1 MSSNDKLTLVTSE
14 NNVSEVF
21 SASRLVTAF
30 SQDSR
35 IQEAVSLLNSPEKQR
50 ILLKGLVG
58 SSASVVAAAMHQS
71 LPGIHLVVLN
81 DKESA
86 VYFSNDLENLLGE
99 TDEKFHRKRVLF
111 YPTSYKRP
119 YEPEN
124 TDNSNV
130 LMRTEVL
137 KRISTRGKETII
149 VTYPE
154 ALTEKVVNR
163 KYLEKSTLKLKRGET
178 VDLDFIYDLLD
189 EYGFVRTD
197 FVVEPGQIA
206 LRGGI
211 IDVFSFTNDI
221 PYRIEFVGDEVG
233 SLRTF
238 DPATQRSVDKLD
250 HITIVPNVQ
259 DRALVETR
267 ETFLDFIPRYT
278 ILWLNDAGFAADRI
292 GTEFEKAVKAFD
304 LLSGPVQH
312 LEPAELFTDRETFLR
327 QLTGFNIVEFGKHT
341 FFDHS
346 FTVDFQIT
354 PQPSFNKNFDLF
366 VAELQRNTVSG
377 IRNVL
382 LADSPKQVERIYTI
396 LDDLEKSHPNEDPL
410 DFACIN
416 LSLHEGFVCKDIGI
430 ACYTDHQLFERYHK
444 FRLKESFSGKQA
456 LTLKEMYDLKPGDY
470 VTHIDHGVGRFDGL
484 EKINN
489 NGKWQEAIRIIYQND
504 DLLYISIH
512 ALHRISKY
520 SGKEGHVPSM
530 DRLGSNNWN
539 KLKAKTKAR
548 VKDIARDLIKLY
560 AERRSA
566 KGFAFTPDT
575 YLQHELEASFIYEDT
590 PDQVKSTVDVKRD
603 MEADHPMDRLICGDV
618 GFGKTEIAIRAAFKA
633 VADSKQVAIL
643 VPTTVLAVQHF
654 KTFSERLKNLPCRVD
669 YINRFKSTQQQN
681 ATLKDLEEGK
691 IDILIGTHRLLSA
704 DVKFKDLGLMI
715 IDEEQKF
722 GVSAKEKLKK
732 FRVNVDTLILT
743 ATPIPRTLQFSMMGA
758 RDMSIISTPPPN
770 RYPVQ
775 TEVHVFNEEIVRDA
789 ISYELSRGGQ
799 VFFVNNR
806 IQNLVDLAAIIKK
819 LVPEARVGVG
829 HGQMDGHQLEKVM
842 LGFVEGDYDVLVS
855 TTIVE
860 SGLDIPNANT
870 IIINDAH
877 YYGLSDLHQLR
888 GRVGRSNRKAFC
900 YLLAPPLSILSD
912 EARKRLRAIEEFADI
927 GSGFN
932 IAMRDLD
939 IRGAGNIL
947 GAEQSG
953 FITEIGFEMYQKI
966 LDEAMHELKLA
977 EYSELYADELD
988 TKYVKE
994 CQIETDLEILIPDV
1008 YISNITERLSLYKE
1022 LDSLETEEALL
1033 AFQEQLIDR
1042 FGPVPPE
1049 TQELLNAIRLRML
1062 AKSMGFEKL
1071 ILRNQLMTGHFLS
1084 NETSAYYQSE
1094 IFTAVLKYVQSHT
1107 HSCRMKEGTGKL
1119 TITFQKVS
1127 NVSDALKTLRGM
1139 EIVEV
1144 AN

>member
-1 MSSNDKLTLVTSE
+1 MSTNNNLVLIPIAE
-14 NNVSEVF
+14 PVSEAF
-21 SASRLVTAF
+21 SASQLVALF
-30 SQDSR
+30 SGDTR
-35 IQEAVSLLNSPEKQR
+35 IKQIVNVLKSGEKQR
-50 ILLKGLVG
+50 VKLKGLIG
-58 SSASVVAAAMHQS
+58 SSVSVTASAIHQAV
-71 LPGIHLVVLN
+71 PAIHLVVLS

-86 VYFSNDLENLLGE
+86 VYFCNDLENLLGD
-99 TDEKFHRKRVLF
+99 TDENFHRRHVLF

-119 YEPEN
+119 YEPEK

-154 ALTEKVVNR
+154 ALTEKVINR
-163 KYLEKSTLKLKRGET
+163 RYLEKSTLKLKRGET
-178 VDLDFIYDLLD
+178 VDLDFIYDLFD
-189 EYGFVRTD
+189 EYGFIRTD
-197 FVVEPGQIA
+197 YVVEPGQFA

-211 IDVFSFTNDI
+211 IDVFSFTNDN
-221 PYRIEFVGDEVG
+221 PYRIEFAGDEVE

-238 DPATQRSVDKLD
+238 DPVTQRSIDKLD

-259 DRALVETR
+259 DRALIEKR
-267 ETFLDFIPRYT
+267 ETFLDFLPSGT
-278 ILWLNDAGFAADRI
+278 ILWLHDAGFAADRI
-292 GTEFEKAVKAFD
+292 ESEFEKARLAFAD
-304 LLSGPVQH
+304 LQGTIQH
-312 LEPAELFTDRETFLR
+312 LEPGELFSDRETFLR
-327 QLTGFNIVEFGKHT
+327 QLTSFSIVEFGKHT
-341 FFDHS
+341 FFEH
-346 FTVDFQIT
+346 TIEIDFLVT

-366 VAELQRNTVSG
+366 LSELQKNTASE
-377 IRNVL
+377 IRNIL

-396 LDDLEKSHPNEDPL
+396 LDDLEKSHPNEELL
-410 DFACIN
+410 DFVCIN
-416 LSLHEGFVCKDIGI
+416 LSLHEGFVSKDLGI
-430 ACYTDHQLFERYHK
+430 ACYTDHQLFDRYHK

-530 DRLGSNNWN
+530 DRLGSNAWN

-560 AERRSA
+560 AERRAA

-590 PDQVKSTVDVKRD
+590 PDQVKSTLDVKRD

-681 ATLKDLEEGK
+681 QTLKELEEGK
-691 IDILIGTHRLLSA
+691 TDILIGTHRLLST

-722 GVSAKEKLKK
+722 GVAAKEKLKK
-732 FRVNVDTLILT
+732 LRVNVDTLILT

-758 RDMSIISTPPPN
+758 RDLSIINTAPPN

-775 TEVHVFNEEIVRDA
+775 TEVHVFNEEIIRDA
-789 ISYELSRGGQ
+789 VSYELARGGQ

-806 IQNLVDLAAIIKK
+806 IQNLMDIAAIIKR
-819 LVPEARVGVG
+819 LVPDARVGVG
-829 HGQMDGHQLEKVM
+829 HGQMDGHKLEKVM
-842 LGFVEGDYDVLVS
+842 LGFVEGEFDVLVS

-870 IIINDAH
+870 ILINDAH
-877 YYGLSDLHQLR
+877 HYGLSDLHQLR

-900 YLLAPPLSILSD
+900 YLLAPPLSVLSD

-966 LDEAMHELKLA
+966 LDEAMHELKIA
-977 EYSELYADELD
+977 EYSELYKEEMDAEF
-988 TKYVKE
+988 VRE
-994 CQIETDLEILIPDV
+994 CQIETDLEILIPDN

-1022 LDSLETEEALL
+1022 LDNLETEEALL

-1042 FGPVPPE
+1042 FGPVPAE
-1049 TQELLNAIRLRML
+1049 TQELLNAIRLRRL
-1062 AKSMGFEKL
+1062 AKAIGIEKL
-1071 ILRNQLMTGHFLS
+1071 ILKNQVMTGHFLS
-1084 NETSAYYQSE
+1084 NEASPYYQSE
-1094 IFTAVLKYVQSHT
+1094 IFTAVLKYVQTLAS
-1107 HSCRMKEGTGKL
+1107 SCRMKEGSGKL
-1119 TITFQKVS
+1119 SITFQKVS
-1127 NVSDALKTLRGM
+1127 NVSDALQVLR
-1139 EIVEV
+1139 EFNIEKD
-1144 AN
+1144 

>member
-1 MSSNDKLTLVTSE
+1 MAE
-14 NNVSEVF
+14 
-21 SASRLVTAF
+21 
-30 SQDSR
+30 
-35 IQEAVSLLNSPEKQR
+35 
-50 ILLKGLVG
+50 
-58 SSASVVAAAMHQS
+58 
-71 LPGIHLVVLN
+71 
-81 DKESA
+81 
-86 VYFSNDLENLLGE
+86 
-99 TDEKFHRKRVLF
+99 
-111 YPTSYKRP
+111 
-119 YEPEN
+119 
-124 TDNSNV
+124 
-130 LMRTEVL
+130 
-137 KRISTRGKETII
+137 
-149 VTYPE
+149 
-154 ALTEKVVNR
+154 
-163 KYLEKSTLKLKRGET
+163 LKLNTTGE
-178 VDLDFIYDLLD
+178 I
-189 EYGFVRTD
+189 
-197 FVVEPGQIA
+197 
-206 LRGGI
+206 
-211 IDVFSFTNDI
+211 
-221 PYRIEFVGDEVG
+221 
-233 SLRTF
+233 
-238 DPATQRSVDKLD
+238 K
-250 HITIVPNVQ
+250 
-259 DRALVETR
+259 
-267 ETFLDFIPRYT
+267 
-278 ILWLNDAGFAADRI
+278 
-292 GTEFEKAVKAFD
+292 
-304 LLSGPVQH
+304 
-312 LEPAELFTDRETFLR
+312 
-327 QLTGFNIVEFGKHT
+327 NI
-341 FFDHS
+341 
-346 FTVDFQIT
+346 
-354 PQPSFNKNFDLF
+354 
-366 VAELQRNTVSG
+366 
-377 IRNVL
+377 L

-396 LDDLEKSHPNEDPL
+396 LDDLEKSHPDENPL
-410 DFACIN
+410 DFACIH

-430 ACYTDHQLFERYHK
+430 ACYTDHQLFDRYHK

-590 PDQVKSTVDVKRD
+590 PDQVKSTLDVKKD

-654 KTFSERLKNLPCRVD
+654 KTFSDRLKTLPCRVD

-681 ATLKDLEEGK
+681 ETLKDLEAGK

-732 FRVNVDTLILT
+732 LRVNVDTLILT

-819 LVPEARVGVG
+819 LVPDARVGVG
-829 HGQMDGHQLEKVM
+829 HGQMEGHQLEKVM
-842 LGFVEGDYDVLVS
+842 LGFVEGDFDVLVS

-870 IIINDAH
+870 IIINDAQN
-877 YYGLSDLHQLR
+877 YGLSDLHQLR

-912 EARKRLRAIEEFADI
+912 EARKRLKAIEEFAEI

-977 EYSELYADELD
+977 EYSDLYADELD

-994 CQIETDLEILIPDV
+994 CQIETDLEILIPDA

-1022 LDSLETEEALL
+1022 LDNIETEEELM
-1033 AFQEQLIDR
+1033 AFQEKLIDR
-1042 FGPVPPE
+1042 FGPVPTE
-1049 TQELLNAIRLRML
+1049 TQELLSALRLRML
-1062 AKSMGFEKL
+1062 ARTIGFEKL
-1071 ILRNQLMTGHFLS
+1071 ILRNQLMTGHFIS

-1094 IFTAVLKYVQSHT
+1094 IFTAVLKYVQTHT
-1107 HSCRMKEGTGKL
+1107 NSCRMKEGSGKL
-1119 TITFQKVS
+1119 SITFQRVS
-1127 NVSDALKTLRGM
+1127 NVSDALKILREM
-1139 EIVEV
+1139 KIEEPV
-1144 AN
+1144 

>member
-1 MSSNDKLTLVTSE
+1 
-14 NNVSEVF
+14 
-21 SASRLVTAF
+21 
-30 SQDSR
+30 
-35 IQEAVSLLNSPEKQR
+35 
-50 ILLKGLVG
+50 
-58 SSASVVAAAMHQS
+58 VA
-71 LPGIHLVVLN
+71 
-81 DKESA
+81 
-86 VYFSNDLENLLGE
+86 
-99 TDEKFHRKRVLF
+99 
-111 YPTSYKRP
+111 
-119 YEPEN
+119 
-124 TDNSNV
+124 
-130 LMRTEVL
+130 
-137 KRISTRGKETII
+137 
-149 VTYPE
+149 
-154 ALTEKVVNR
+154 
-163 KYLEKSTLKLKRGET
+163 
-178 VDLDFIYDLLD
+178 
-189 EYGFVRTD
+189 
-197 FVVEPGQIA
+197 
-206 LRGGI
+206 
-211 IDVFSFTNDI
+211 
-221 PYRIEFVGDEVG
+221 

-238 DPATQRSVDKLD
+238 DPVTQRSIDKLD

-259 DRALVETR
+259 DRALVESR

-278 ILWLNDAGFAADRI
+278 ILWLNDVGFAADRI
-292 GTEFEKAVKAFD
+292 ATEFEKAEKAFAA
-304 LLSGPVQH
+304 LSGPVKH
-312 LEPAELFTDRETFLR
+312 LTPDELFTDRDTFLR
-327 QLTGFNIVEFGKHT
+327 QLTGFNVVEFGTHT

-346 FTVDFQIT
+346 FTADFQIT

-366 VAELQRNTVSG
+366 LAELQRNTSSS
-377 IRNVL
+377 IRNIL

-396 LDDLEKSHPNEDPL
+396 LDDLEKAHPEEGAL
-410 DFACIN
+410 EFACIN
-416 LSLHEGFVCKDIGI
+416 LSLHEGFVSKEMGI
-430 ACYTDHQLFERYHK
+430 ACYTDHQLFDRYHK

-530 DRLGSNNWN
+530 DKLGSNAWN

-590 PDQVKSTVDVKRD
+590 PDQVKSTLDIKRD

-654 KTFSERLKNLPCRVD
+654 KTFSERLKDLPCRVD

-681 ATLKDLEEGK
+681 QTLKELEEGK
-691 IDILIGTHRLLSA
+691 TDILIGTHRLLSA

-732 FRVNVDTLILT
+732 MRVNVDTLILT

-758 RDMSIISTPPPN
+758 RDMSIITTPPPN

-775 TEVHVFNEEIVRDA
+775 TEVHVFQEDIVRDA
-789 ISYELSRGGQ
+789 ISYELARGGQ
-799 VFFVNNR
+799 VFFVNNK
-806 IQNLVDLAAIIKK
+806 IQNLMDLAGIIKR
-819 LVPEARVGVG
+819 LVPDARVGIG
-829 HGQMDGHQLEKVM
+829 HGQMDGHKLEKVM
-842 LGFVEGDYDVLVS
+842 LGFVDGDFDVLVS

-877 YYGLSDLHQLR
+877 HYGLSDLHQLR

-900 YLLAPPLSILSD
+900 YLLAPPFSVLSD
-912 EARKRLRAIEEFADI
+912 EARKRLKAIEEFADI

-966 LDEAMHELKLA
+966 LDEAMHELKIA
-977 EYSELYADELD
+977 EYSELYKDEMD
-988 TKYVKE
+988 TQFVRE
-994 CQIETDLEILIPDV
+994 CQIETDLEILIPDA

-1022 LDSLETEEALL
+1022 LDNLETEEALL
-1033 AFQEQLIDR
+1033 AFQDQLIDR

-1049 TQELLNAIRLRML
+1049 TQELLNAIRLRRL
-1062 AKSMGFEKL
+1062 AKVIGIEKL
-1071 ILRNQLMTGHFLS
+1071 ILRNQVMTGHFLS
-1084 NETSAYYQSE
+1084 NEASPYYQSE
-1094 IFTAVLKYVQSHT
+1094 TFTAVLKYVQT
-1107 HSCRMKEGTGKL
+1107 HMSSCRMKEGTGKL
-1119 TITFQKVS
+1119 TITFQKV
-1127 NVSDALKTLRGM
+1127 NNIADALKVLRGFN
-1139 EIVEV
+1139 VEEM
-1144 AN
+1144 A